1 MIITFSPQVTKFLDI
16 GIAILRNAIKDNER
30 LNICIREVRDI
41 NNSFK
46 NNIEEIKILIDNEE
60 IKNQIINLEKLC
72 QEREE
77 ILQKT
82 ELSIKDN
89 NNTLMYQSV
98 MDFQKSALEI
108 QFTSL
113 GLIGQLGSILGEPP
127 SEDMNAL
134 FKMLNTT
141 EIIKDEK
148 LFTRLPGMIRYLEN
162 IVKYVEFLLY
172 ICQVQP
178 EILKEVRDFIIKFKE
193 ETDNIKKTLD
203 TFGENGK
210 YRKIYGHA
218 LFIENILCKWKKSK
232 IRSNFMGQIF
242 YSEGY
247 KSIEKYLNIIEYIF
261 SMFHSPLLE
270 EMQNV
275 LIEKLAHFGDVV
287 RETFIAI
294 GKIEILFRGG
304 IPCSLPFAD
313 DLLESG
319 LNVIENKIEVT
330 EFENKFNNFTNYI
343 ILILNELYT
352 FQHWNIVRNK
362 VGKKYYPFFEER
374 GRILKDNIDYFLNL
388 FKVSMGRELIFREE
402 ANFAP
407 PGQGKLSLL
416 LQFKALGAPNLNPEL
431 YIVDREIATT
441 EVLSS
446 LPLPIIHF
454 EITQPLIP
462 VSQENAQET
471 PVHPT
476 ISPPPLPPIS
486 SSPPPLPPIS
496 SSSGTPSTQNVF
508 QFQSWKLLPG
518 SQQLPGSNQSSK
530 IPTKTSEKNL
540 ETKTPVEEQIP
551 PEIIELKRKIAE
563 NEKIYSSFFTEA
575 VATYREKIKI
585 LIEKLKSDYREYI
598 KIRENF
604 FGSLSQEEDEPDL
617 LKTSKKDS
625 SEEEDLF
632 SSLLKELDMTA
643 IKEDKKDI
651 KKEPK
656 KTLTVQRKMKKI
668 IDKDRFIK
676 YMKNLKN
683 EIDTYRNLLQSF
695 YIEICLKPDLSE
707 DMEFSELRD
716 CITGVYKE
724 IVPLIILEELLTR
737 TYNKNEDLLDRIS
750 DFPYDPQIIEL
761 KEKLEKLKKILLEIN
776 TYFTDAD
783 KKRLI
788 KGIEDIE
795 STFSCLVEANEIIS
809 VKEVEKNLIICF
821 KCKAKNPP
829 GMTYCKVCKAVLP
842 FADVSVTSMELSDTG
857 ELLDKAL
864 KDLVNQDIK
873 SFKRLMDKVLKG
885 KVETNKL
892 KDFMDKFSQKIL
904 LTKNNFEKELK
915 PLLIRYRD
923 VEELKE
929 TAEEFIIILDEFQT
943 ALKEGNK
950 FFEQKEGSY
959 LKKCFSMLLEGDKKM
974 QKSIKKVQNC
984 IEVHTKKSN

>member
-668 IDKDRFIK
+668 IDK
-676 YMKNLKN
+676 
-683 EIDTYRNLLQSF
+683 IDL
-695 YIEICLKPDLSE
+695 
-707 DMEFSELRD
+707 
-716 CITGVYKE
+716 
-724 IVPLIILEELLTR
+724 
-737 TYNKNEDLLDRIS
+737 
-750 DFPYDPQIIEL
+750 
-761 KEKLEKLKKILLEIN
+761 
-776 TYFTDAD
+776 
-783 KKRLI
+783 
-788 KGIEDIE
+788 
-795 STFSCLVEANEIIS
+795 
-809 VKEVEKNLIICF
+809 
-821 KCKAKNPP
+821 
-829 GMTYCKVCKAVLP
+829 
-842 FADVSVTSMELSDTG
+842 
-857 ELLDKAL
+857 
-864 KDLVNQDIK
+864 
-873 SFKRLMDKVLKG
+873 
-885 KVETNKL
+885 
-892 KDFMDKFSQKIL
+892 
-904 LTKNNFEKELK
+904 
-915 PLLIRYRD
+915 
-923 VEELKE
+923 
-929 TAEEFIIILDEFQT
+929 
-943 ALKEGNK
+943 
-950 FFEQKEGSY
+950 
-959 LKKCFSMLLEGDKKM
+959 
-974 QKSIKKVQNC
+974 
-984 IEVHTKKSN
+984 